1 MLIVFQILVHVTL
14 EVLFI
19 IGVYITVH
27 LIEVLNVSN
36 ADSIIGLISL
46 TIIDILYFLHSSR
59 CTESFSAGYKDYQCK
74 AVE

>member
-19 IGVYITVH
+19 IGVYIPVH

-46 TIIDILYFLHSSR
+46 TIIDILYFLHSSQ
-59 CTESFSAGYKDYQCK
+59 CKGSFSAGYKDYQFK